1 MTMAKKIL
9 AVTMMVAM
17 ALTCAPLSAFAAQA
31 QAAGTIS
38 GTATSQGGQSLATMT
53 AQLRN
58 LTTKQLVGTTTT
70 NAQGAFSFTG
80 LNPGQFMVEVVNAQ
94 GAIVGTTSAITL
106 SAGAMVATG
115 VAVTATA
122 AGAIAGGAAAAGGL
136 GAFFGTTAG
145 IVTGVAVA
153 GAVTAIA
160 VKKAQSEEA
169 SPSR

>member
-9 AVTMMVAM
+9 AVTVMMAVALM
-17 ALTCAPLSAFAAQA
+17 CAPASIFAQA
-31 QAAGTIS
+31 PAGAIS
-38 GTATSQGGQSLATMT
+38 GTATSQGGQPLANMT

-58 LTTKQLVGTTTT
+58 LATKQLSGTTTT

-106 SAGAMVATG
+106 STGAMVATG

-136 GAFFGTTAG
+136 GAFFGTTVG
-145 IVTGVAVA
+145 IVTAVAVV
-153 GAVTAIA
+153 GGVTAVAIA
-160 VKKAQSEEA
+160 ATNDA

>member
-1 MTMAKKIL
+1 MAKKIL
-9 AVTMMVAM
+9 AVTMMMAM
-17 ALTCAPLSAFAAQA
+17 ALMSAPASIVAAQA
-31 QAAGTIS
+31 QAVGTIS
-38 GTATSQGGQSLATMT
+38 GTATSQSGQSLANMT

-58 LTTKQLVGTTTT
+58 LATKQLVGTTTT
-70 NAQGAFSFTG
+70 YAQGAFSFTG

-115 VAVTATA
+115 ITVTATA

-145 IVTGVAVA
+145 IVAGVAVA
-153 GAVTAIA
+153 GGITAAVIA
-160 VKKAQSEEA
+160 AQSNA